1 MYAAQTEEAATAEF
15 VAAGQ
20 RRRVLLGD
28 DPCLD
33 HLWTV
38 EPGPLGQAQSAV
50 SDSGSIPTGS
60 SDWLCSEL
68 FQIFWWVVDCFWPAC
83 TGTRLCLYR
92 YKVDGCTGTAIG
104 ACTGTE
110 PQSPATRASGLDFV
124 DLVPVQGP
132 VYRYKAA
139 DFAQF
144 ETAGVFLLL

>member
-1 MYAAQTEEAATAEF
+1 MLSRRSRRKQSQKWVFRQYLFVASTNAQTECTNAFGDLTIRDLWYKALHQNSKKGDLADSRIEF
-15 VAAGQ
+15 W
-20 RRRVLLGD
+20 R
-28 DPCLD
+28 
-33 HLWTV
+33 
-38 EPGPLGQAQSAV
+38 
-50 SDSGSIPTGS
+50 
-60 SDWLCSEL
+60 
-68 FQIFWWVVDCFWPAC
+68 AC